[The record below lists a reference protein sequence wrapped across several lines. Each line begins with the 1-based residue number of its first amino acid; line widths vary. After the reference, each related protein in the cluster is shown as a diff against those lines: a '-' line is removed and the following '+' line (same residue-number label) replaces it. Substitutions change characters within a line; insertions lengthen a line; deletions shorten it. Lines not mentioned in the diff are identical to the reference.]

1 MKKFILL
8 SFLSTLIFANDLT
21 ILSKDKKELRK
32 VEKEV
37 IQRNYEMLKNE
48 WISSL
53 DLTSSLKR
61 SHYFN
66 EENDSLGK
74 SVSIGFSQNIFESG
88 GIEFTIEYA
97 KDQLKS
103 DLLSWES
110 ANNELLQSLYET
122 LLGITKLKIQLEQ
135 SIDQY
140 KNSEIELIIK
150 KVQYEA
156 GNVDITELNDAIM
169 AKNTQ
174 FKEIINIRNSIKEQ
188 ELELSK
194 YTDLKYEQI
203 ELIDFANVNRDDYLE
218 KNIELMYEDSLAKLL
233 DTTYKKLKS
242 GYLPSLNLTTN
253 YSYSDTEDLS
263 YDYDSYTSSG
273 YLSLNLTIPLYD
285 INKKATLEKARLEYL
300 KQKIS
305 LSDLKLETAK
315 DFDEALTRID
325 TYKKYN
331 ETIKENIALYD
342 DLIEVNQASNQAGM
356 SATYDLEILENT
368 KKINEYDLAINDIN
382 IQLEYAK
389 LYFKIKAN

>member
-188 ELELSK
+188 ELELAK

>member
-263 YDYDSYTSSG
+263 YDYDNYTSSG